1 MVEKEKE
8 CERER
13 EREVEN
19 NSIKVILAANYLFGC
34 STSLQ
39 LYLARQVGWQ
49 VGRQV
54 GRASV
59 QEVIAPIY

>member
-1 MVEKEKE
+1 MISWQFTALPIYYEEEEEKVMVEKEKE

-39 LYLARQVGWQ
+39 LYLAR
-49 VGRQV
+49 
-54 GRASV
+54 
-59 QEVIAPIY
+59 

>member
-1 MVEKEKE
+1 MAIHGSTYLLRRGRGESNGWERERMWK
-8 CERER
+8 RER

-39 LYLARQVGWQ
+39 LYL
-49 VGRQV
+49 GR
-54 GRASV
+54 
-59 QEVIAPIY
+59 